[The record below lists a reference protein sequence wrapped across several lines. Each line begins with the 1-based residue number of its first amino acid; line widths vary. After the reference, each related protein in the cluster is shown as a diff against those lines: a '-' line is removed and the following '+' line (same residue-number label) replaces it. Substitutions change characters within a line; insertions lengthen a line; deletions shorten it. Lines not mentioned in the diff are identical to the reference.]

1 MSEQETLKL
10 SPGGDFCRIVK
21 GTNGQQVLVRAD
33 SGEDGQ
39 IALIASAVF
48 RTPDG
53 QPILAH
59 QIIDGIDI
67 GHALGFE
74 GTPEQMLEY
83 ADALL
88 EDLEALLVH
97 QITHEGLE
105 AEHVHDEHCGHS
117 H

>member
-1 MSEQETLKL
+1 MSEQKTLKL

-59 QIIDGIDI
+59 TIIEDVDI
-67 GHALGFE
+67 EQALGFE
-74 GTPEQMLEY
+74 GTPEEMLQY

-88 EDLEALLVH
+88 EELEGHLLFSLM
-97 QITHEGLE
+97 HEG
-105 AEHVHDEHCGHS
+105 HVHDEHCDHS